1 MHSRPRS
8 FRAPIPAGSILLRR
22 PVLEQGGA
30 QLARVWVKAHPPPAY
45 ALRIEHCRRLPA
57 ARRPQPP
64 PPAWGSCGGGERVSH
79 WCSRRSR
86 ACTSPRRVARV
97 VAAGATAGRAR
108 RGSRPQAT
116 RLRVACPPAQAQGG
130 RRAAAA
136 PSSLPQPLPPAASAP
151 RASGAGVRAGRALPP
166 SRRPGEWRWRGS
178 NEAVEFVVH
187 FFLFHPLLF
196 WAPRPSAQHKVLS
209 RCSPASRPS
218 RRRCAGG
225 GVAARGRPLRREACV
240 ACARVRVSY
249 RLGASAFCAACPPV
263 PGREGVPRKQCWG
276 GRTPLRLALLGQGLR
291 CVM

>member
-8 FRAPIPAGSILLRR
+8 FRAPIPAGSILPRR

-166 SRRPGEWRWRGS
+166 SRRPGEWRWRDS
-178 NEAVEFVVH
+178 NEAVVASSWFI
-187 FFLFHPLLF
+187 FFFSTLFFFGH
-196 WAPRPSAQHKVLS
+196 
-209 RCSPASRPS
+209 
-218 RRRCAGG
+218 
-225 GVAARGRPLRREACV
+225 RGRPLNTKSSHDAHRPRDLHAAGAPAAGSRRAAGPC
-240 ACARVRVSY
+240 AGRRAWRARV
-249 RLGASAFCAACPPV
+249 CA
-263 PGREGVPRKQCWG
+263 
-276 GRTPLRLALLGQGLR
+276 
-291 CVM
+291 